1 MSNFGHASPR
11 ARSIHR
17 TNVTLLNAI
26 HASYLHSKPYQLDA
40 RTSVVVNAWHTSSQ
54 AGPIVD
60 TLLGEKVWEHA
71 RRRLENN
78 CILLQ
83 SLHPSTPSLF
93 IPFLDTLPFAVPS
106 SILTSLRAL
115 QPFLYCVTPHNP
127 STSRH
132 AALALTLDMTP
143 EGRVSN
149 ASLSMPAKGID
160 ITSGLLGIAP
170 EVGYRAF
177 DVFYYLLT
185 SVSTQAERDFLSL
198 KPASHYSILAASG
211 TYQPSSHLA
220 AADDGAAA
228 DDFRQAIREIGIK
241 GSTQRKLIAT
251 LAGLLTLGNTL
262 DQNVPRSDVVEVCEE
277 ASIMFGMEPEV
288 LVNLSHS
295 DRRAFMSKVYEAL
308 INWVIVKANVAIA
321 SQTVHP
327 RRGTE
332 SPLTAGAGDESIRI
346 IIIDMPDSSF
356 GRVVA
361 METNFDESFGVNAE
375 AIEDGISTSSV
386 DPLVWKDTK
395 AMLDSSWYRKIMV
408 AKSAAEETCEE
419 RQQSVM
425 DSIIFLAEDD
435 SFLKIILPYETSTT
449 PGLHVLDLRDALDSC
464 RVWYHLCL
472 YPGSNTMP
480 GSLASP
486 LLTAPWSPSDVS
498 VQLVSWRLRD
508 WANRSFTNPAYTV
521 DFGIDEFLQRYSV
534 IHSYLSSKDDICN
547 WALERGWHNT
557 NVAVGQERVWMSEE
571 AWQQAEGMLDMK
583 LALIRQQRSQS
594 QLGFRN
600 ELFPSPRPV
609 SVFSSGYGS
618 RDHFLLGTYL
628 DREGNIPVTGGQL
641 GTKEPLIEISPT
653 DAPQNHTILV
663 SKDPELAKTTRI
675 ETKHVDMSRR
685 LWVCFVWALTFWIPS
700 PLLLHLGRMTRPD
713 VRQAWREKL
722 ALFSIIIFLN
732 ALILFWMIGLGKLLC
747 PNSDKAWNRKEVATH
762 QGEDDFWVSIHGKV
776 YDISDF
782 WKRQHSD
789 TAIETTTANMQPLA
803 GYDMDEYFVPPLNM
817 ACKGLGIAETTR
829 LRANTTAEYTTA
841 LHTSGYYCLDSKSAL
856 SKDDWYWTNFEP
868 GIKEYYHG
876 ELVYSDSKFKGEAEQ
891 GRMWAK
897 YGNKIYDLTNYFYT
911 QSLYKNDAKYKF
923 LNERVTKLWED
934 NPGKNIKEELD
945 IILEDSSTNK
955 TKHDN
960 IVASWRCIQAISYK
974 GISDFRESAK
984 CQVNNW
990 LLLAF
995 TVMVCAIILVKFLAA
1010 LRFGSKRRPSPQ
1022 DKFVICQIPAYT
1034 EEEESLRRAIDS
1046 LTCLKYDNKRKLMCL
1061 ICDGIAVGQGN
1072 DRPTSK
1078 LVLEILGSDPK
1089 LDPPARA
1096 FKSIGSGSDQLNYGK
1111 VYSGLY
1117 ECDGN
1122 IVPYI
1127 VIVKV
1132 GKESEQTR
1140 PKPGNRGKRDSQL
1153 LLLSFLNRVYHD
1165 SPMNPLELDMF
1176 HHINDVIGVDPRMYE
1191 FLLMVD
1197 ADTAVQEDA
1206 LNHLVAA
1213 CANNTKIAGICG
1225 ETRLE
1230 NDEKSWWTMIQIYEY
1245 FISHNLAKAFESL
1258 FGSVTCLPGCFTM
1271 YRLRTFDGKKPL
1283 IVSNAVLRDYSVCD
1297 VETLH
1302 LKNLLSLGEDR
1313 YLTTLMIKHFPS
1325 MWLKFLPEAQCQ
1337 TVAPESWKV
1346 LLSQRRRW
1354 INSTIHNLVELMR
1367 LENMCGVCCF
1377 SMRVVVFADLFGTII
1392 FPATCVYLVYL
1403 MYRVITNTGEFPM
1416 ISIILLA
1423 ATYGLQALLFL
1434 LKRQWQHI
1442 GWMVIYLMALPVYS
1456 FFLPLYS
1463 FWNQD
1468 NFSWGNTRVVIGEK
1482 GDKQVVAIDDEG
1494 FDPASIPLQRLVDYA
1509 VVNSLPNRCYQETLR
1524 HSFYS
1529 SDPGTSSIRNSY
1541 LPGQSTGMLGNQPP
1555 IGVDGDSQQRGSW
1568 NRLSMMTGGMT
1579 SYSGQND
1586 RPKTSFGL
1594 NESGRERDTTRTQSG
1609 LGLTTPRALGE
1620 SGLSNDVISASI
1632 KWTLGKADLD
1642 SITKRQVRAI
1652 VEQRLDTDLSGEQLV
1667 FCSRELDRQL
1677 GEMESS
1683 IGAPCTPRSPPPP
1696 RKKRGPNRDL
1706 QARLAHC
1713 EKLLEECEAAH
1724 KQQPPSSSSSTRE
1737 PSVGPKPTVPG
1748 KLVPGDG
1755 VVNFT
1760 DSPRW
1765 AALHEELGAMHE
1777 LVDVDRSKVS
1787 PPPPDDSLNDDGL
1800 LPDADTE
1807 SDFRFLPS
1815 QIFHLWKVFLNRVHP
1830 VTKIIHAPSTQL
1842 HVVEAACTSGSGL
1855 SARTQALLFSIYNAA
1870 LFTLSNDE
1878 CLEFMGRPKR
1888 QVAQSCAK
1896 ALRVHLRRTNFLRS
1910 ASLTTLQAVVLYLFS
1925 LQGHHDTHATWIFSG
1940 ICVRIAQKMGLHR
1953 DGESLGLPPFETE
1966 MRRRLWWRIYMLD
1979 ARCGLKSGL
1988 GPSMMPSAGD
1998 SKMPTNLNDSE
2009 MHPNSTIY
2017 FQDRY
2022 GPSEMA
2028 VSFLIYSMGKFLAE
2042 SPSVEASVIQH
2053 EIDMT
2058 TTVPQ
2063 ARANQLAELPK
2074 LAKEVEN
2081 RLTHIMDRFADPST
2095 PNIYELAG
2103 HIKAQILSRVR
2114 IMASMPPTK
2123 LSLSSQPL
2131 QPADKLFLVAVR
2143 VVEQSVGEYEAMER
2157 IGFLWYMKM
2166 HFQLDLFAFMV
2177 SQLSR
2182 QPAGDMVEKAWELV
2196 SKVYQYHEELFDAS
2210 EKSNLA
2216 LATAT
2221 TSAWETKHGPIFTR
2235 SVHHVQAPA
2244 YIQRLGTMVAVD
2256 YAALNMASVTLSD
2269 VVGDVDGDPAP
2280 PWDDLSLAFLDPS
2293 GASLQFPGMF

>member
-1 MSNFGHASPR
+1 MAKLGHVSPR
-11 ARSIHR
+11 PRSIHS
-17 TNVTLLNAI
+17 TNVTLLNTI
-26 HASYLHSKPYQLDA
+26 HTSYLHSKPYQLNA
-40 RTSVVVNAWHTSSQ
+40 RTSVVSNSWHTSSQ

-60 TLLGEKVWEHA
+60 TSLGEKVWEHA

-115 QPFLYCVTPHNP
+115 QPFLHCVTPHNP

-132 AALALTLDMTP
+132 AALALTLDVSP

-149 ASLSMPAKGID
+149 AALSMPAEGID

-170 EVGYRAF
+170 EAGHRAF

-211 TYQPSSHLA
+211 TYRPPSHLA
-220 AADDGAAA
+220 AADDVAAA

-241 GSTQRKLIAT
+241 GSTHRKLIAT

-262 DQNVPRSDVVEVCEE
+262 DQNVPRSDVVEACEE
-277 ASIMFGMEPEV
+277 ASIVFGVEPEV

-308 INWVIVKANVAIA
+308 VNWVIVKANEAIA
-321 SQTVHP
+321 SQIVDP
-327 RRGTE
+327 RRGIE
-332 SPLTAGAGDESIRI
+332 SLMTVGVGDDESVRI
-346 IIIDMPDSSF
+346 IIVDMPDSSL
-356 GRVVA
+356 GRAVA
-361 METNFDESFGVNAE
+361 MQTNFDESFGINAE
-375 AIEDGISTSSV
+375 AIEDGIATSSV
-386 DPLVWKDTK
+386 DPLVWKDICK
-395 AMLDSSWYRKIMV
+395 AMLDNSWYQKIMV
-408 AKSAAEETCEE
+408 VKSTDEETSEE
-419 RQQSVM
+419 GQSFM
-425 DSIIFLAEDD
+425 DIFLSAEDD
-435 SFLKIILPYETSTT
+435 SFLKIIVPSEASMKLRP
-449 PGLHVLDLRDALDSC
+449 HVLDLRDALDSS
-464 RVWYHLCL
+464 RIWYHLCL
-472 YPGSNTMP
+472 YPGSNITP
-480 GSLASP
+480 DSVASP
-486 LLTAPWSPSDVS
+486 LLTAPWSPNDVS
-498 VQLVSWRLRD
+498 MQLVSWRLRD
-508 WANRSFTNPAYTV
+508 WANRSFTNPAYTA
-521 DFGIDEFLQRYSV
+521 DFDIDEFLQRYST
-534 IHSYLSSKDDICN
+534 IHGYLSSKDDINN
-547 WALERGWHNT
+547 WALDRGWHNT

-583 LALIRQQRSQS
+583 LALIRQQGRQS

-600 ELFPSPRPV
+600 EPFPSPRPV
-609 SVFSSGYGS
+609 SVFSGLSLNQSGYGS
-618 RDHFLLGTYL
+618 RDHLLLGTYP
-628 DREGNIPVTGGQL
+628 DREGNTAVTGGQL
-641 GTKEPLIEISPT
+641 GTKEPLIEISPN
-653 DAPQNHTILV
+653 DPPQNHTILV

-675 ETKHVDMSRR
+675 ETKRIDMSRR
-685 LWVCFVWALTFWIPS
+685 IWVSFVWALTFWIPS
-700 PLLLHLGRMTRPD
+700 PLLTHLGRMTRPD

-722 ALFSIIIFLN
+722 VLFSIIIFLN

-789 TAIETTTANMQPLA
+789 TATETTTDNMQPLA
-803 GYDMDEYFVPPLNM
+803 GFDMDEYFIPPLNM

-829 LRANTTAEYTTA
+829 LQSNTTVEYTTA
-841 LHTSGYYCLDSKSAL
+841 VHTSGYYCLDSTSAL

-868 GIKEYYHG
+868 GIKEYYQG
-876 ELVYSDSKFKGEAEQ
+876 ELVYSGSKFKGEAEQ

-911 QSLYKNDAKYKF
+911 QSLYKNDAKYEF
-923 LNERVTKLWED
+923 LNEQVAKLWED

-945 IILEDSSTNK
+945 IMIEDSLTNK

-960 IVASWRCIQAISYK
+960 IVASWQCIQAISYK

-1034 EEEESLRRAIDS
+1034 EDEESLRRAIDS
-1046 LTCLKYDNKRKLMCL
+1046 LTCLKYDNKRKLICL

-1089 LDPPARA
+1089 LDPAARA
-1096 FKSIGSGSDQLNYGK
+1096 FKSIGSGSDQLNYAK

-1122 IVPYI
+1122 IVPYA

-1140 PKPGNRGKRDSQL
+1140 PKPGNRGKRDSQM
-1153 LLLSFLNRVYHD
+1153 LLLSFLNRVYHE
-1165 SPMNPLELDMF
+1165 SPMNPLELDIF
-1176 HHINDVIGVDPRMYE
+1176 HHINDVIGVDPRLYE

-1197 ADTAVQEDA
+1197 ADTAVHEDA

-1245 FISHNLAKAFESL
+1245 FISHHLAKAFESL

-1271 YRLRTFDGKKPL
+1271 YRLRSFDGKKPL
-1283 IVSNAVLRDYSVCD
+1283 IISDTVLREYSVCD

-1313 YLTTLMIKHFPS
+1313 YLTTLMIKHFPR

-1354 INSTIHNLVELMR
+1354 INSTIHNLVELVR

-1403 MYRVITNTGEFPM
+1403 FYRVITNTGQFPL
-1416 ISIILLA
+1416 ISIILLS
-1423 ATYGLQALLFL
+1423 ATYGLQAVLFL

-1456 FFLPLYS
+1456 LFLPLYS

-1482 GDKQVVAIDDEG
+1482 GDKQVVAVDDDEG
-1494 FDPASIPLQRLVDYA
+1494 FDPASIPLQRWGDYA
-1509 VVNSLPNRCYQETLR
+1509 VVNNLPIRSCQDTSR
-1524 HSFYS
+1524 HSLYS
-1529 SDPGTSSIRNSY
+1529 TEPGTSFIRNSY
-1541 LPGQSTGMLGNQPP
+1541 LPGQSTGMPGNQST
-1555 IGVDGDSQQRGSW
+1555 IGVDGYGQQHGSW

-1586 RPKTSFGL
+1586 RPKTSLGL
-1594 NESGRERDTTRTQSG
+1594 NESGRERDTMRTQSG
-1609 LGLTTPRALGE
+1609 LGLTTPQTLGE

-1632 KWTLGKADLD
+1632 KWTLGEADLD
-1642 SITKRQVRAI
+1642 TITKRQVRAI
-1652 VEQRLDTDLSGEQLV
+1652 VELRLDTELSGEQLA
-1667 FCSRELDRQL
+1667 FFGRELDRQL
-1677 GEMESS
+1677 QEM
-1683 IGAPCTPRSPPPP
+1683 
-1696 RKKRGPNRDL
+1696 
-1706 QARLAHC
+1706 
-1713 EKLLEECEAAH
+1713 
-1724 KQQPPSSSSSTRE
+1724 
-1737 PSVGPKPTVPG
+1737 
-1748 KLVPGDG
+1748 
-1755 VVNFT
+1755 
-1760 DSPRW
+1760 
-1765 AALHEELGAMHE
+1765 
-1777 LVDVDRSKVS
+1777 
-1787 PPPPDDSLNDDGL
+1787 
-1800 LPDADTE
+1800 
-1807 SDFRFLPS
+1807 
-1815 QIFHLWKVFLNRVHP
+1815 
-1830 VTKIIHAPSTQL
+1830 
-1842 HVVEAACTSGSGL
+1842 
-1855 SARTQALLFSIYNAA
+1855 
-1870 LFTLSNDE
+1870 
-1878 CLEFMGRPKR
+1878 
-1888 QVAQSCAK
+1888 
-1896 ALRVHLRRTNFLRS
+1896 
-1910 ASLTTLQAVVLYLFS
+1910 
-1925 LQGHHDTHATWIFSG
+1925 
-1940 ICVRIAQKMGLHR
+1940 
-1953 DGESLGLPPFETE
+1953 
-1966 MRRRLWWRIYMLD
+1966 
-1979 ARCGLKSGL
+1979 
-1988 GPSMMPSAGD
+1988 
-1998 SKMPTNLNDSE
+1998 
-2009 MHPNSTIY
+2009 
-2017 FQDRY
+2017 
-2022 GPSEMA
+2022 
-2028 VSFLIYSMGKFLAE
+2028 
-2042 SPSVEASVIQH
+2042 EASV
-2053 EIDMT
+2053 
-2058 TTVPQ
+2058 
-2063 ARANQLAELPK
+2063 
-2074 LAKEVEN
+2074 
-2081 RLTHIMDRFADPST
+2081 
-2095 PNIYELAG
+2095 
-2103 HIKAQILSRVR
+2103 
-2114 IMASMPPTK
+2114 
-2123 LSLSSQPL
+2123 
-2131 QPADKLFLVAVR
+2131 
-2143 VVEQSVGEYEAMER
+2143 
-2157 IGFLWYMKM
+2157 
-2166 HFQLDLFAFMV
+2166 
-2177 SQLSR
+2177 
-2182 QPAGDMVEKAWELV
+2182 
-2196 SKVYQYHEELFDAS
+2196 
-2210 EKSNLA
+2210 
-2216 LATAT
+2216 
-2221 TSAWETKHGPIFTR
+2221 
-2235 SVHHVQAPA
+2235 
-2244 YIQRLGTMVAVD
+2244 
-2256 YAALNMASVTLSD
+2256 
-2269 VVGDVDGDPAP
+2269 
-2280 PWDDLSLAFLDPS
+2280 
-2293 GASLQFPGMF
+2293 

>member
-1 MSNFGHASPR
+1 MSNLGHISPR
-11 ARSIHR
+11 PRSIHS
-17 TNVTLLNAI
+17 TNVALLNAI
-26 HASYLHSKPYQLDA
+26 HTSYLHSKPYQLDA

-54 AGPIVD
+54 ATPIVD

-78 CILLQ
+78 CVLLQ

-93 IPFLDTLPFAVPS
+93 IPFLDTLPFAIPS

-115 QPFLYCVTPHNP
+115 QPFLHCVTPHNP

-132 AALALTLDMTP
+132 AALSLTLDVSL

-149 ASLSMPAKGID
+149 AFLSMPADGID

-185 SVSTQAERDFLSL
+185 PVSTQAERDFLDL

-211 TYQPSSHLA
+211 TYRPPSHLA

-241 GSTQRKLIAT
+241 GSTHRKLIAT

-262 DQNVPRSDVVEVCEE
+262 DQNSSRNDVVEACEE
-277 ASIMFGMEPEV
+277 ASIMFGVEPEV

-295 DRRAFMSKVYEAL
+295 DRHTFMAKVYEAL
-308 INWVIVKANVAIA
+308 VKWVIVKANEAIA
-321 SQTVHP
+321 SQINPP
-327 RRGTE
+327 RHGTE
-332 SPLTAGAGDESIRI
+332 SPMTVGVGDGEGTRI
-346 IIIDMPDSSF
+346 IIVDMPDSSL
-356 GRVVA
+356 GRAVA
-361 METNFDESFGVNAE
+361 LQTNFDESFGINAE
-375 AIEDGISTSSV
+375 AIEDGITTSSV
-386 DPLVWKDTK
+386 DPL
-395 AMLDSSWYRKIMV
+395 IMV
-408 AKSAAEETCEE
+408 DNQPAEDTYQEG
-419 RQQSVM
+419 RHSVL
-425 DSIIFLAEDD
+425 DKVILLAEDD
-435 SFLKIILPYETSTT
+435 SFLKNILPSETSTEHT
-449 PGLHVLDLRDALDSC
+449 RYALDLRDVLDSS
-464 RVWYHLCL
+464 RIWYHLCL
-472 YPGSNTMP
+472 YPGSNTTP
-480 GSLASP
+480 DSVASP
-486 LLTAPWSPSDVS
+486 LLTTPWSPSDVS
-498 VQLVSWRLRD
+498 MQLVSWRLRD

-521 DFGIDEFLQRYSV
+521 DFDIDEFIQRYSA
-534 IHSYLSSKDDICN
+534 IHGYLSSKDDINN

-557 NVAVGQERVWMSEE
+557 NVAVGQDRVWMSEE
-571 AWQQAEGMLDMK
+571 AWWQVEGMLDMK
-583 LALIRQQRSQS
+583 LALIRQQGSQS

-600 ELFPSPRPV
+600 DPFPSPRPG
-609 SVFSSGYGS
+609 SVFSGLSLNQSGYGS
-618 RDHFLLGTYL
+618 RDHLLLGAYPDYQGTT
-628 DREGNIPVTGGQL
+628 PVAGGQL
-641 GTKEPLIEISPT
+641 GTKESLIEMVQTDSPK
-653 DAPQNHTILV
+653 NHTILV

-675 ETKHVDMSRR
+675 ETKKVDMSRR
-685 LWVCFVWALTFWIPS
+685 VWVAFVWALTFWIPS
-700 PLLLHLGRMTRPD
+700 PLLTHLGRMRRPD

-789 TAIETTTANMQPLA
+789 TAIETTTTNMQPLA
-803 GYDMDEYFVPPLNM
+803 GFDMDEYFVPPLNM

-829 LRANTTAEYTTA
+829 LQANTTPEYTTA
-841 LHTSGYYCLDSKSAL
+841 VHTSGYYCLDSTSAL

-876 ELVYSDSKFKGEAEQ
+876 ELVYSDSKFKAEAEE

-911 QSLYKNDAKYKF
+911 QDLYKNDAKYEF
-923 LNERVTKLWED
+923 LNEQVTKLWED

-945 IILEDSSTNK
+945 IMLLDSTNK

-1010 LRFGSKRRPSPQ
+1010 LRFGSKRRPSMQ

-1034 EEEESLRRAIDS
+1034 EDEESLRRAIDS
-1046 LTCLKYDNKRKLMCL
+1046 LTCLKYDNKRKLICV

-1089 LDPPARA
+1089 LDPAARS

-1140 PKPGNRGKRDSQL
+1140 PKPGNRGKRDSQM
-1153 LLLSFLNRVYHD
+1153 LLLSFLNRVYHE
-1165 SPMNPLELDMF
+1165 SAMNPLELDMF
-1176 HHINDVIGVDPRMYE
+1176 HHINDVIGVDPRLYE

-1197 ADTAVQEDA
+1197 ADTAVHEDA

-1230 NDEKSWWTMIQIYEY
+1230 NDEKSWWTMIQIYE
-1245 FISHNLAKAFESL
+1245 LFESL

-1283 IVSNAVLRDYSVCD
+1283 IVSDAVLRDYSICD

-1313 YLTTLMIKHFPS
+1313 YLTTLMIKHFPR

-1403 MYRVITNTGEFPM
+1403 MYRLITNTGQFPM

-1442 GWMVIYLMALPVYS
+1442 GWMIIYLMALPVYS

-1482 GDKQVVAIDDEG
+1482 GDKQVVAVEDDEG
-1494 FDPASIPLQRLVDYA
+1494 FDPASIPLQRWSDYA
-1509 VVNSLPNRCYQETLR
+1509 VANNLPNRYYQETVR
-1524 HSFYS
+1524 NSVYGTEPDTSFM
-1529 SDPGTSSIRNSY
+1529 RNSY
-1541 LPGQSTGMLGNQPP
+1541 LPGQST
-1555 IGVDGDSQQRGSW
+1555 IGVDGYGQQHGSW
-1568 NRLSMMTGGMT
+1568 NRHSMMTVGIT
-1579 SYSGQND
+1579 PRSPQND
-1586 RPKTSFGL
+1586 RPKTSFGF
-1594 NESGRERDTTRTQSG
+1594 NEPGRATPTLRTQSG
-1609 LGLTTPRALGE
+1609 LGFTTPRTLSRLGAAEQQE
-1620 SGLSNDVISASI
+1620 SGLSNEVISASI
-1632 KWTLGKADLD
+1632 KWTLQEADLD
-1642 SITKRQVRAI
+1642 TITKRQVRAI
-1652 VEQRLDTDLSGEQLV
+1652 VERRLDTELSGDQLA
-1667 FCSRELDRQL
+1667 FFGRELDRQL
-1677 GEMESS
+1677 GEMES
-1683 IGAPCTPRSPPPP
+1683 
-1696 RKKRGPNRDL
+1696 
-1706 QARLAHC
+1706 
-1713 EKLLEECEAAH
+1713 
-1724 KQQPPSSSSSTRE
+1724 
-1737 PSVGPKPTVPG
+1737 
-1748 KLVPGDG
+1748 G
-1755 VVNFT
+1755 V
-1760 DSPRW
+1760 
-1765 AALHEELGAMHE
+1765 
-1777 LVDVDRSKVS
+1777 
-1787 PPPPDDSLNDDGL
+1787 
-1800 LPDADTE
+1800 
-1807 SDFRFLPS
+1807 
-1815 QIFHLWKVFLNRVHP
+1815 
-1830 VTKIIHAPSTQL
+1830 
-1842 HVVEAACTSGSGL
+1842 
-1855 SARTQALLFSIYNAA
+1855 
-1870 LFTLSNDE
+1870 
-1878 CLEFMGRPKR
+1878 
-1888 QVAQSCAK
+1888 
-1896 ALRVHLRRTNFLRS
+1896 
-1910 ASLTTLQAVVLYLFS
+1910 
-1925 LQGHHDTHATWIFSG
+1925 
-1940 ICVRIAQKMGLHR
+1940 
-1953 DGESLGLPPFETE
+1953 
-1966 MRRRLWWRIYMLD
+1966 
-1979 ARCGLKSGL
+1979 
-1988 GPSMMPSAGD
+1988 
-1998 SKMPTNLNDSE
+1998 
-2009 MHPNSTIY
+2009 
-2017 FQDRY
+2017 
-2022 GPSEMA
+2022 
-2028 VSFLIYSMGKFLAE
+2028 
-2042 SPSVEASVIQH
+2042 
-2053 EIDMT
+2053 
-2058 TTVPQ
+2058 
-2063 ARANQLAELPK
+2063 
-2074 LAKEVEN
+2074 
-2081 RLTHIMDRFADPST
+2081 
-2095 PNIYELAG
+2095 
-2103 HIKAQILSRVR
+2103 
-2114 IMASMPPTK
+2114 
-2123 LSLSSQPL
+2123 
-2131 QPADKLFLVAVR
+2131 
-2143 VVEQSVGEYEAMER
+2143 
-2157 IGFLWYMKM
+2157 
-2166 HFQLDLFAFMV
+2166 
-2177 SQLSR
+2177 
-2182 QPAGDMVEKAWELV
+2182 
-2196 SKVYQYHEELFDAS
+2196 
-2210 EKSNLA
+2210 
-2216 LATAT
+2216 
-2221 TSAWETKHGPIFTR
+2221 
-2235 SVHHVQAPA
+2235 
-2244 YIQRLGTMVAVD
+2244 
-2256 YAALNMASVTLSD
+2256 
-2269 VVGDVDGDPAP
+2269 
-2280 PWDDLSLAFLDPS
+2280 
-2293 GASLQFPGMF
+2293 

>member
-1 MSNFGHASPR
+1 MSNLGHISPR
-11 ARSIHR
+11 PRSIHS
-17 TNVTLLNAI
+17 TNVALLNAI
-26 HASYLHSKPYQLDA
+26 HTSYLHSKPYQLDA

-54 AGPIVD
+54 ATPIVD

-78 CILLQ
+78 CVLLQ

-93 IPFLDTLPFAVPS
+93 IPFLDTLPFAIPS

-115 QPFLYCVTPHNP
+115 QPFLHCVTPHNP

-132 AALALTLDMTP
+132 AALALTLDVSL

-149 ASLSMPAKGID
+149 AFLSMPADGID

-185 SVSTQAERDFLSL
+185 SVSTQAERDFLDL
-198 KPASHYSILAASG
+198 KPGSHYSILAASG
-211 TYQPSSHLA
+211 TYRPPSHLA

-241 GSTQRKLIAT
+241 GSTHRKLIAT

-262 DQNVPRSDVVEVCEE
+262 DQNSSRNDVVEACEE
-277 ASIMFGMEPEV
+277 ASIMFGVEPEV
-288 LVNLSHS
+288 LVNLSPS
-295 DRRAFMSKVYEAL
+295 DRRTFMAKVYEAL
-308 INWVIVKANVAIA
+308 VKWVIVKANKTIA
-321 SQTVHP
+321 FQVSHP
-327 RRGTE
+327 RHGTE
-332 SPLTAGAGDESIRI
+332 SPMTVGVGDGEGTRI
-346 IIIDMPDSSF
+346 TIVDMPDSSF
-356 GRVVA
+356 GRAVA
-361 METNFDESFGVNAE
+361 LQTNFDESFGINAE
-375 AIEDGISTSSV
+375 AIEDGITTSSV
-386 DPLVWKDTK
+386 DPLVWKDTCQ
-395 AMLDSSWYRKIMV
+395 AMTGSPWYQKIMV
-408 AKSAAEETCEE
+408 DNQPAEDTYQEGRHSVLDKVILLAEE
-419 RQQSVM
+419 
-425 DSIIFLAEDD
+425 D
-435 SFLKIILPYETSTT
+435 SFLKNILPSETSTEHT
-449 PGLHVLDLRDALDSC
+449 RHVLDLRDVLDSS
-464 RVWYHLCL
+464 RIWYHLCL
-472 YPGSNTMP
+472 YPGSNTIP
-480 GSLASP
+480 DSVASP

-498 VQLVSWRLRD
+498 MQLVSWRLRD

-521 DFGIDEFLQRYSV
+521 DFDIDEFIQRYSA
-534 IHSYLSSKDDICN
+534 IHGYLSSKDDINN

-557 NVAVGQERVWMSEE
+557 NVAVGQDRVWMSEE
-571 AWQQAEGMLDMK
+571 AWWQVEGMLDMK
-583 LALIRQQRSQS
+583 LALIRQQGSQS

-600 ELFPSPRPV
+600 EPFPSPRPG
-609 SVFSSGYGS
+609 SVFSGLSLNQSGYGS
-618 RDHFLLGTYL
+618 RDHLLLGTYP
-628 DREGNIPVTGGQL
+628 DYQGTTPVAGGQL
-641 GTKEPLIEISPT
+641 GTKESLIEMVQTDSPK
-653 DAPQNHTILV
+653 NHTILV

-675 ETKHVDMSRR
+675 ETKKVDMSRR
-685 LWVCFVWALTFWIPS
+685 VWVAFVWALTFWIPS
-700 PLLLHLGRMTRPD
+700 PLLTHLGRMRRPD

-789 TAIETTTANMQPLA
+789 TAIETTTTNMQPLA
-803 GYDMDEYFVPPLNM
+803 GFDMDEYFVPPLNM

-829 LRANTTAEYTTA
+829 LQANTTPEYTTA
-841 LHTSGYYCLDSKSAL
+841 VHTSGYYCLDSTSAL
-856 SKDDWYWTNFEP
+856 SKDDWYWSNFEP

-876 ELVYSDSKFKGEAEQ
+876 ELVYSDSKFKAEAEE

-911 QSLYKNDAKYKF
+911 QDLYKNDAKYEF
-923 LNERVTKLWED
+923 LNEQVTKLWED

-945 IILEDSSTNK
+945 IMLLDSTNK

-960 IVASWRCIQAISYK
+960 IVASWKCIQAISYK

-1010 LRFGSKRRPSPQ
+1010 LRFGSKRRPSMQ

-1034 EEEESLRRAIDS
+1034 EDEESLRRAIDS
-1046 LTCLKYDNKRKLMCL
+1046 LTCLKYDKKRKLICV

-1089 LDPPARA
+1089 LDPAARS
-1096 FKSIGSGSDQLNYGK
+1096 FKSIGSGSDQLNYAK

-1140 PKPGNRGKRDSQL
+1140 PKPGNRGKRDSQM
-1153 LLLSFLNRVYHD
+1153 LLLSFLNRVYHE
-1165 SPMNPLELDMF
+1165 SAMNPLELDMF
-1176 HHINDVIGVDPRMYE
+1176 HHINDVIGVDPRLYE

-1197 ADTAVQEDA
+1197 ADTAVHEDA

-1245 FISHNLAKAFESL
+1245 FISHHLAKAFESL

-1283 IVSNAVLRDYSVCD
+1283 IVSDAVLRDYSICD

-1313 YLTTLMIKHFPS
+1313 YLTTLMIKHFPR

-1403 MYRVITNTGEFPM
+1403 MYRLITNTGQFPM

-1442 GWMVIYLMALPVYS
+1442 GWMIIYLMALPVYS

-1482 GDKQVVAIDDEG
+1482 GDKQVVAVEDDEG
-1494 FDPASIPLQRLVDYA
+1494 FDPASIPLQRWSDYA
-1509 VVNSLPNRCYQETLR
+1509 VANNLPNRYYQETVR
-1524 HSFYS
+1524 NSVYGTEPDTSFV
-1529 SDPGTSSIRNSY
+1529 RNSY
-1541 LPGQSTGMLGNQPP
+1541 LPSQST
-1555 IGVDGDSQQRGSW
+1555 IGLNGYGQQHGSW
-1568 NRLSMMTGGMT
+1568 NRQSMMTVGMT
-1579 SYSGQND
+1579 PHSSQHD
-1586 RPKTSFGL
+1586 RPKTSFGF
-1594 NESGRERDTTRTQSG
+1594 NEPGRATPTLRTQSG
-1609 LGLTTPRALGE
+1609 LGLTTPRTLSRLGAVE
-1620 SGLSNDVISASI
+1620 QRDTHLSNEVISASI
-1632 KWTLGKADLD
+1632 KWTLREADLD
-1642 SITKRQVRAI
+1642 TITKRQVRAI
-1652 VEQRLDTDLSGEQLV
+1652 VERRLDTELSGDQLV
-1667 FCSRELDRQL
+1667 FFGRELDRQL

-1683 IGAPCTPRSPPPP
+1683 
-1696 RKKRGPNRDL
+1696 
-1706 QARLAHC
+1706 
-1713 EKLLEECEAAH
+1713 
-1724 KQQPPSSSSSTRE
+1724 
-1737 PSVGPKPTVPG
+1737 V
-1748 KLVPGDG
+1748 
-1755 VVNFT
+1755 
-1760 DSPRW
+1760 
-1765 AALHEELGAMHE
+1765 
-1777 LVDVDRSKVS
+1777 
-1787 PPPPDDSLNDDGL
+1787 
-1800 LPDADTE
+1800 
-1807 SDFRFLPS
+1807 
-1815 QIFHLWKVFLNRVHP
+1815 
-1830 VTKIIHAPSTQL
+1830 
-1842 HVVEAACTSGSGL
+1842 
-1855 SARTQALLFSIYNAA
+1855 
-1870 LFTLSNDE
+1870 
-1878 CLEFMGRPKR
+1878 
-1888 QVAQSCAK
+1888 
-1896 ALRVHLRRTNFLRS
+1896 
-1910 ASLTTLQAVVLYLFS
+1910 
-1925 LQGHHDTHATWIFSG
+1925 
-1940 ICVRIAQKMGLHR
+1940 
-1953 DGESLGLPPFETE
+1953 
-1966 MRRRLWWRIYMLD
+1966 
-1979 ARCGLKSGL
+1979 
-1988 GPSMMPSAGD
+1988 
-1998 SKMPTNLNDSE
+1998 
-2009 MHPNSTIY
+2009 
-2017 FQDRY
+2017 
-2022 GPSEMA
+2022 
-2028 VSFLIYSMGKFLAE
+2028 
-2042 SPSVEASVIQH
+2042 
-2053 EIDMT
+2053 
-2058 TTVPQ
+2058 
-2063 ARANQLAELPK
+2063 
-2074 LAKEVEN
+2074 
-2081 RLTHIMDRFADPST
+2081 
-2095 PNIYELAG
+2095 
-2103 HIKAQILSRVR
+2103 
-2114 IMASMPPTK
+2114 
-2123 LSLSSQPL
+2123 
-2131 QPADKLFLVAVR
+2131 
-2143 VVEQSVGEYEAMER
+2143 
-2157 IGFLWYMKM
+2157 
-2166 HFQLDLFAFMV
+2166 
-2177 SQLSR
+2177 
-2182 QPAGDMVEKAWELV
+2182 
-2196 SKVYQYHEELFDAS
+2196 
-2210 EKSNLA
+2210 
-2216 LATAT
+2216 
-2221 TSAWETKHGPIFTR
+2221 
-2235 SVHHVQAPA
+2235 
-2244 YIQRLGTMVAVD
+2244 
-2256 YAALNMASVTLSD
+2256 
-2269 VVGDVDGDPAP
+2269 
-2280 PWDDLSLAFLDPS
+2280 
-2293 GASLQFPGMF
+2293 

>member
-1 MSNFGHASPR
+1 MSNLGHISPR
-11 ARSIHR
+11 PRSIHS

-26 HASYLHSKPYQLDA
+26 HTSYLHSKPYQLDA

-54 AGPIVD
+54 ATPIVD
-60 TLLGEKVWEHA
+60 TLLGEKAWEHA

-78 CILLQ
+78 CVLLQ

-93 IPFLDTLPFAVPS
+93 IPFLDTLPFAIPS

-115 QPFLYCVTPHNP
+115 QPFLHCVTPHNP

-132 AALALTLDMTP
+132 AALALTLDVSL
-143 EGRVSN
+143 EGRVAN
-149 ASLSMPAKGID
+149 ASLSMPADGID

-211 TYQPSSHLA
+211 TYRPPSHLA

-241 GSTQRKLIAT
+241 GSTHRKLIAT

-262 DQNVPRSDVVEVCEE
+262 DQNSSRNDVVEACEE
-277 ASIMFGMEPEV
+277 ASIMFGVEPEV
-288 LVNLSHS
+288 LVNLSPS
-295 DRRAFMSKVYEAL
+295 DRRTFMAKVYEAL
-308 INWVIVKANVAIA
+308 VKWVIVKANKTIA
-321 SQTVHP
+321 FQVSHP
-327 RRGTE
+327 RHGTE
-332 SPLTAGAGDESIRI
+332 SPMTVGVGDGEGTRI
-346 IIIDMPDSSF
+346 TIVDMPDSSF
-356 GRVVA
+356 GRAVA
-361 METNFDESFGVNAE
+361 LQTNFDESFGINAE
-375 AIEDGISTSSV
+375 AIEDGITTSSV
-386 DPLVWKDTK
+386 DPLVWKDTCQ
-395 AMLDSSWYRKIMV
+395 AMTGSPWYQKIMV
-408 AKSAAEETCEE
+408 DNQPAEDTYQEGRHSVLDKVILLAEE
-419 RQQSVM
+419 
-425 DSIIFLAEDD
+425 D
-435 SFLKIILPYETSTT
+435 SFLKNILPSETSTEHT
-449 PGLHVLDLRDALDSC
+449 RHVLDLRDVLDSS
-464 RVWYHLCL
+464 RIWYHLCL
-472 YPGSNTMP
+472 YPGSNTIP
-480 GSLASP
+480 DSVASP

-498 VQLVSWRLRD
+498 MQLVSWRLRD

-521 DFGIDEFLQRYSV
+521 DFDIDEFIQRYSA
-534 IHSYLSSKDDICN
+534 IHGYLSSKEDISN

-557 NVAVGQERVWMSEE
+557 NVAVGQDRVWMSEE
-571 AWQQAEGMLDMK
+571 AWWQVEGMLDMK
-583 LALIRQQRSQS
+583 LALIRQQGSQS

-600 ELFPSPRPV
+600 EPFPSPRPG
-609 SVFSSGYGS
+609 SVFSGLSLNQSGYGS
-618 RDHFLLGTYL
+618 RDHLLLGTYQ
-628 DREGNIPVTGGQL
+628 GTTPVNGDQL
-641 GTKEPLIEISPT
+641 GTKESLIEMVQTDSPK
-653 DAPQNHTILV
+653 NHTILV

-675 ETKHVDMSRR
+675 ETKKVDMSRR
-685 LWVCFVWALTFWIPS
+685 VWVAFVWALTFWIPS
-700 PLLLHLGRMTRPD
+700 PLLTHLGRMRRPD

-789 TAIETTTANMQPLA
+789 TAIETTTTNMQPLA
-803 GYDMDEYFVPPLNM
+803 GFDMDEYFVPPLNM

-829 LRANTTAEYTTA
+829 LQANTTPEYTTA
-841 LHTSGYYCLDSKSAL
+841 VHTSGYYCLDSTSAL

-876 ELVYSDSKFKGEAEQ
+876 ELVYSDSKFKAEAEE

-911 QSLYKNDAKYKF
+911 QDLYKNDAKYEF
-923 LNERVTKLWED
+923 LNEQVTKLWED

-945 IILEDSSTNK
+945 IMLLDSTNK

-1010 LRFGSKRRPSPQ
+1010 LRFGSKRRPSMQ
-1022 DKFVICQIPAYT
+1022 DKYVICQIPAYT
-1034 EEEESLRRAIDS
+1034 EDEESLRRAIDS
-1046 LTCLKYDNKRKLMCL
+1046 LTCLKYDNKRKLICV

-1089 LDPPARA
+1089 LDPAARS

-1140 PKPGNRGKRDSQL
+1140 PKPGNRGKRDSQM
-1153 LLLSFLNRVYHD
+1153 LLLSFLNRVYHE

-1176 HHINDVIGVDPRMYE
+1176 HHVNDVIGVDPRLYE

-1197 ADTAVQEDA
+1197 ADTAVHEDA

-1245 FISHNLAKAFESL
+1245 FISHHLAKAFESL

-1283 IVSNAVLRDYSVCD
+1283 IVSDAVLRDYSICD

-1313 YLTTLMIKHFPS
+1313 YLTTLMIKHFPR

-1403 MYRVITNTGEFPM
+1403 MYRLITNTGQFPM

-1442 GWMVIYLMALPVYS
+1442 GWMIIYLMALPVYS

-1482 GDKQVVAIDDEG
+1482 GDKQVVAIEDDEG
-1494 FDPASIPLQRLVDYA
+1494 FDPASIPLQRWSDYA
-1509 VVNSLPNRCYQETLR
+1509 VANNLPNRYYQETTR
-1524 HSFYS
+1524 NSVYGTEPDTSFM
-1529 SDPGTSSIRNSY
+1529 RNSY
-1541 LPGQSTGMLGNQPP
+1541 LPGQST
-1555 IGVDGDSQQRGSW
+1555 IDVDGYGQQHGSW
-1568 NRLSMMTGGMT
+1568 NRHSMMTVGMT
-1579 SYSGQND
+1579 PHSPQHD

-1594 NESGRERDTTRTQSG
+1594 NEPGRATPTLRTQSG
-1609 LGLTTPRALGE
+1609 LGLTTPRTLSRLGAVE
-1620 SGLSNDVISASI
+1620 QRDSHLSNEVISASI
-1632 KWTLGKADLD
+1632 KWTLQEADLD
-1642 SITKRQVRAI
+1642 TITKRQVRAI
-1652 VEQRLDTDLSGEQLV
+1652 VERRLDTELSGDQLT
-1667 FCSRELDRQL
+1667 FFGRELDRQL
-1677 GEMESS
+1677 GEMES
-1683 IGAPCTPRSPPPP
+1683 
-1696 RKKRGPNRDL
+1696 
-1706 QARLAHC
+1706 
-1713 EKLLEECEAAH
+1713 
-1724 KQQPPSSSSSTRE
+1724 
-1737 PSVGPKPTVPG
+1737 
-1748 KLVPGDG
+1748 G
-1755 VVNFT
+1755 V
-1760 DSPRW
+1760 
-1765 AALHEELGAMHE
+1765 
-1777 LVDVDRSKVS
+1777 
-1787 PPPPDDSLNDDGL
+1787 
-1800 LPDADTE
+1800 
-1807 SDFRFLPS
+1807 
-1815 QIFHLWKVFLNRVHP
+1815 
-1830 VTKIIHAPSTQL
+1830 
-1842 HVVEAACTSGSGL
+1842 
-1855 SARTQALLFSIYNAA
+1855 
-1870 LFTLSNDE
+1870 
-1878 CLEFMGRPKR
+1878 
-1888 QVAQSCAK
+1888 
-1896 ALRVHLRRTNFLRS
+1896 
-1910 ASLTTLQAVVLYLFS
+1910 
-1925 LQGHHDTHATWIFSG
+1925 
-1940 ICVRIAQKMGLHR
+1940 
-1953 DGESLGLPPFETE
+1953 
-1966 MRRRLWWRIYMLD
+1966 
-1979 ARCGLKSGL
+1979 
-1988 GPSMMPSAGD
+1988 
-1998 SKMPTNLNDSE
+1998 
-2009 MHPNSTIY
+2009 
-2017 FQDRY
+2017 
-2022 GPSEMA
+2022 
-2028 VSFLIYSMGKFLAE
+2028 
-2042 SPSVEASVIQH
+2042 
-2053 EIDMT
+2053 
-2058 TTVPQ
+2058 
-2063 ARANQLAELPK
+2063 
-2074 LAKEVEN
+2074 
-2081 RLTHIMDRFADPST
+2081 
-2095 PNIYELAG
+2095 
-2103 HIKAQILSRVR
+2103 
-2114 IMASMPPTK
+2114 
-2123 LSLSSQPL
+2123 
-2131 QPADKLFLVAVR
+2131 
-2143 VVEQSVGEYEAMER
+2143 
-2157 IGFLWYMKM
+2157 
-2166 HFQLDLFAFMV
+2166 
-2177 SQLSR
+2177 
-2182 QPAGDMVEKAWELV
+2182 
-2196 SKVYQYHEELFDAS
+2196 
-2210 EKSNLA
+2210 
-2216 LATAT
+2216 
-2221 TSAWETKHGPIFTR
+2221 
-2235 SVHHVQAPA
+2235 
-2244 YIQRLGTMVAVD
+2244 
-2256 YAALNMASVTLSD
+2256 
-2269 VVGDVDGDPAP
+2269 
-2280 PWDDLSLAFLDPS
+2280 
-2293 GASLQFPGMF
+2293 